1 MQTTLA
7 IPAALTFKVPEVSYP
22 RMRLSGDGTVI
33 PTKLTTLVGA
43 FQSFVY
49 VSRYLS
55 AEHFSESSNLFR
67 WNDELVFFP
76 VRRTSRIPKIL
87 RKLGLRA
94 PTYHHA
100 AAFGLRIKESPVAG
114 TVIFPHEP
122 VTIGGIGN
130 CHVGFLTSGYACT
143 ATLSVYKQPIWAVG
157 LA

>member
-7 IPAALTFKVPEVSYP
+7 IPAALTFKVPDVSYP
-22 RMRLSGDGTVI
+22 RMRLSGDGSVI
-33 PTKLTTLVGA
+33 PSRLMALVGA
-43 FQSFVY
+43 FQPFVY
-49 VSRYLS
+49 VSQYLS
-55 AEHFSESSNLFR
+55 AEHFLENPKLLR
-67 WNDELVFFP
+67 WDDELVFFP

-114 TVIFPHEP
+114 TVIFPHAP
-122 VTIGGIGN
+122 VAIGGVGN
-130 CHVGFLTSGYACT
+130 CHVGFLTSGYAC
-143 ATLSVYKQPIWAVG
+143 AAALSVYKQPVWAVG